1 MNRSFS
7 SSFKISSKQ
16 NLNLK
21 KNITVR
27 YQTLFKTRGD
37 QKTLDLSI
45 LKQKLKKM
53 QHNLVNK
60 FSLIILKIMINNKKI
75 LKII

>member
-37 QKTLDLSI
+37 HKTLDLSI